1 MPDVT
6 WLKDGLPLP
15 KRSVTSVKDG
25 LTQLLVPAASLADSG
40 LYTVVLRGPRGE
52 EATYSFRLRV
62 AGEAG
67 PGCGWTR
74 LGRSPGPGHKSAGFY
89 PPGCAR
95 DHTLTLLMR
104 PKGER
109 RRGRGGGYHC
119 PSLRARAGGGGRWGQ
134 LSTALPGPLLS
145 LISGQ

>member
-40 LYTVVLRGPRGE
+40 LYAVMLRSPRGE

-67 PGCGWTR
+67 PGWGWSQVF
-74 LGRSPGPGHKSAGFY
+74 GI
-89 PPGCAR
+89 PPAWV
-95 DHTLTLLMR
+95 
-104 PKGER
+104 
-109 RRGRGGGYHC
+109 C
-119 PSLRARAGGGGRWGQ
+119 P
-134 LSTALPGPLLS
+134 
-145 LISGQ
+145 

>member
-6 WLKDGLPLP
+6 WLKGGLPLP

-40 LYTVVLRGPRGE
+40 LYTVVLRSPRGE

-67 PGCGWTR
+67 PGWGWTR
-74 LGRSPGPGHKSAGFY
+74 LGRSPVPGHRSPGFH

-95 DHTLTLLMR
+95 DHTLTLVM
-104 PKGER
+104 PPTGER
-109 RRGRGGGYHC
+109 RRGRGGGGYHC
-119 PSLRARAGGGGRWGQ
+119 PSLGAGGGEVGD
-134 LSTALPGPLLS
+134 S
-145 LISGQ
+145 